1 MIKRYDFIERTLYLM
16 RELLEKYLPKEA
28 PLDEM
33 IEKRDNLLK
42 KLIKGG
48 K

>member
-33 IEKRDNLLK
+33 IDKRNKLLQK
-42 KLIKGG
+42 FIK
-48 K
+48 